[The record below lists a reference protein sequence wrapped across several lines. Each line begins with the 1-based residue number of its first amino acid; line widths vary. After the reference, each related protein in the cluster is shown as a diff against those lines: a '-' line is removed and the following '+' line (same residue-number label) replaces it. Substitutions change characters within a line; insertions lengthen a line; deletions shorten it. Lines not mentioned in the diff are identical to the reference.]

1 MTITRACHRGLG
13 ALAAAMVALAPP
25 VVHAADPIAEGA
37 GRIEIALGAETL
49 EVFTY
54 RPRCSEPALLIVLH
68 GQGRNADGYRDYAR
82 PLADRLCLLVV
93 APRFDR
99 RRFPQWR
106 YQHGGIV
113 RGGVVRPS
121 QDWTAGMIAVL
132 VVHVRAREARAL
144 PVSLIG
150 HSAGGQFLSRLAAF
164 AQYPAERI
172 VIANPGT
179 HVLADLTVKAPYGLG
194 GVFDGAAGEAALRR
208 YLAAPITL
216 LLGQADT
223 GNEDLNDSPEAKAQG
238 ATRHERGLN
247 AFRSAEARAKAAGWP
262 FNWRLVEV
270 PGIGHTA
277 KRMFG
282 SDQAAEALR
291 P

>member
-1 MTITRACHRGLG
+1 MRNVRTGPGQLIAIAA
-13 ALAAAMVALAPP
+13 ALAGFASPIAN
-25 VVHAADPIAEGA
+25 AADPIAAGA
-37 GRIEIALGAETL
+37 GRIEVALGAETI

-54 RPRCSEPALLIVLH
+54 RPRCTDPGLLVVLH
-68 GQGRNADGYRDYAR
+68 GQGRNADGYRDHAR
-82 PLADRLCLLVV
+82 PLADRLCLLVA

-99 RRFPQWR
+99 KRFPQWR

-113 RGGVVRPS
+113 RDGVVQPAPH
-121 QDWTAGMIAVL
+121 WTTGMIAVL
-132 VVHVRAREARAL
+132 IVQIRAREARAL

-164 AQYPAERI
+164 TQYPAQRI

-179 HVLADLTVKAPYGLG
+179 HVLADLAVKAPYGLG
-194 GVFDGAAGEAALRR
+194 GVVEGAAGEAALRR
-208 YLAAPITL
+208 YLAAPITIF
-216 LLGQADT
+216 LGQADT
-223 GNEDLNDSPEAKAQG
+223 DDDDLNDSPEAKAQG
-238 ATRHERGLN
+238 ATRYERGLN
-247 AFRSAEARAKAAGWP
+247 AFRLAEARAKAAGWP

-270 PGIGHTA
+270 PGVGHTA

-282 SDQAAEALR
+282 SGQAVEALR